1 MREDMKSLFRSLA
14 SIPRE
19 IVENTLLFIL
29 PVSWGKRYLDW
40 RLESCDARRIH
51 RRILILTKMIS
62 VSERA
67 GDIRAA
73 EVAARHILSIDPE
86 DLCVPVE
93 LAIIL
98 EKQGRLSEARQLYQR
113 IVAAPS
119 VSAAYRAKALSEV
132 ERLTALEG

>member
-1 MREDMKSLFRSLA
+1 MKSLLRSLA

-19 IVENTLLFIL
+19 IVENALLFVL
-29 PVSWGKRYLDW
+29 PVAWGKRYLDW
-40 RLESCDARRIH
+40 RFESCDARRIH

-73 EVAARHILSIDPE
+73 EAAARHILSIDPE
-86 DLCVPVE
+86 DMCVPVE

-98 EKQGRLSEARQLYQR
+98 EKQGRLFEAKQLYQR

-119 VSAAYRAKALSEV
+119 VSAAYRAKAFSEV
-132 ERLTALEG
+132 ERLNALEG

>member
-1 MREDMKSLFRSLA
+1 
-14 SIPRE
+14 
-19 IVENTLLFIL
+19 
-29 PVSWGKRYLDW
+29 
-40 RLESCDARRIH
+40 
-51 RRILILTKMIS
+51 MIS